1 MLTNK
6 QMIIIGAFALA
17 ITALILGCSF
27 EDVARLLPILIGV
40 GG

>member
-17 ITALILGCSF
+17 ITAILVGYDF
-27 EDVARLLPILIGV
+27 EAVVRMLSALLLV
-40 GG
+40 G